1 VGIVEGLVERIADL
15 GDWRVYLLGAGL
27 ALGETMFLVDL
38 VVPGEIGMVLVGAA
52 TERADLS
59 LPIAIAC
66 AAAGAT
72 LGDTIGYLVGRRW
85 GMEVVDHWKLTR
97 RLRPSLERAHE
108 RFQERGALAVFGGR
122 WVGALRA
129 VVPVVAGAARMP
141 LHRFLLWNVL
151 ASVSWATTVVGAG
164 YVFGRHI
171 GPTVER
177 VAFAISAVVLSVL
190 AARWLLRRQ
199 RTTRTGQGA

>member
-1 VGIVEGLVERIADL
+1 LVERIADL

-27 ALGETMFLVDL
+27 ALGETMFLFDL

-97 RLRPSLERAHE
+97 RRLRPSLERAHE
-108 RFQERGALAVFGGR
+108 RFRERGALAVFGGR

-141 LHRFLLWNVL
+141 FHRFLLWNVL

-177 VAFAISAVVLSVL
+177 VGFVISAVVVAVL
-190 AARWLLRRQ
+190 AVRWFRSRADGP
-199 RTTRTGQGA
+199 TKEACP